1 MSRRGWVLLVAV
13 GVVWGVPYLLIKVAV
28 EDVTP
33 PMLVLVRTA
42 LGALVL
48 LPFALR
54 GDGLRALRGRWRAVA
69 AFAALEIVGPWVLL
83 SNAERTLAS
92 STTGLLVA
100 TVPIMAVVLGRL
112 VGDRLPVTGVRW
124 VGLAV
129 GLAGVAVLAGPGSG
143 AGEVWP
149 VAQVLLAALGYA
161 AAPII
166 AAKALQGVPAVTLTA
181 VCLTLSALVYLPVV
195 LLTGPHPMPGP
206 AALGSLAALGLVCTA
221 FAFVLFFRLISEVGA
236 ARSTLVAYINPLVA
250 VALGAVVLDEPVTAA
265 VVLAAALIMAGSA
278 AASAQGGPRRRP
290 PTAEPA
296 SPEAVTPEAAAAEPG
311 SPEPATP
318 RPATAEPAAPEPA
331 APVAAR
337 TAAPG

>member
-1 MSRRGWVLLVAV
+1 MSRRGWALLVAV
-13 GVVWGVPYLLIKVAV
+13 GIIWGVPYLLIKVAV
-28 EDVTP
+28 QDVTP

-42 LGALVL
+42 LGAVVL

-69 AFAALEIVGPWVLL
+69 AFAVLEIVGPWVLL

-112 VGDRLPVTGVRW
+112 VGDRLPVAGVRW

-143 AGEVWP
+143 AAEAWP
-149 VAQVLLAALGYA
+149 LVQVLLAALGYA

-166 AAKALQGVPAVTLTA
+166 AARSLQGVRAVTLTA
-181 VCLTLSALVYLPVV
+181 VCLSLSALVYLPVV
-195 LLTGPHPMPGP
+195 LLTGPHPVPGP

-221 FAFVLFFRLISEVGA
+221 LAFVLFFRLISEVGA

-265 VVLAAALIMAGSA
+265 VVVAAVLIVAGSA
-278 AASAQGGPRRRP
+278 AASVQGRARRRP

-296 SPEAVTPEAAAAEPG
+296 
-311 SPEPATP
+311 
-318 RPATAEPAAPEPA
+318 APE
-331 APVAAR
+331 VAR

>member
-13 GVVWGVPYLLIKVAV
+13 GVIWGVPYLLIKVAV

-33 PMLVLVRTA
+33 PLLVLVRTA
-42 LGALVL
+42 LGAVVL

-54 GDGLRALRGRWRAVA
+54 GDGLRVLRGRWRAVA

-112 VGDRLPVTGVRW
+112 VGDRLPVAGVRW
-124 VGLAV
+124 AGLAV

-143 AGEVWP
+143 ATEAWP
-149 VAQVLLAALGYA
+149 LAQVLLAALGYA

-166 AAKALQGVPAVTLTA
+166 AARSLQGVPAVTLTA
-181 VCLTLSALVYLPVV
+181 VCLSLSALVYLPVV
-195 LLTGPHPMPGP
+195 LLTGPHAMPGP
-206 AALGSLAALGLVCTA
+206 GALGSLAALGLVCTA
-221 FAFVLFFRLISEVGA
+221 VAFVLFFRLISEVGA

-265 VVLAAALIMAGSA
+265 VVVAAVLIVTGSA
-278 AASAQGGPRRRP
+278 AASVRGRPRRGRRP
-290 PTAEPA
+290 
-296 SPEAVTPEAAAAEPG
+296 AAA
-311 SPEPATP
+311 
-318 RPATAEPAAPEPA
+318 AEPAAPE
-331 APVAAR
+331 AAR

>member
-1 MSRRGWVLLVAV
+1 MSRRGWALLVAV
-13 GVVWGVPYLLIKVAV
+13 GIIWGVPYLLIKVAV
-28 EDVTP
+28 QDVTP

-42 LGALVL
+42 LGAVVL

-54 GDGLRALRGRWRAVA
+54 GNGLRALRGRWRAVT
-69 AFAALEIVGPWVLL
+69 AFAVLEIVGPWVLL

-112 VGDRLPVTGVRW
+112 VGDRLPVAGVRW

-129 GLAGVAVLAGPGSG
+129 GLAGVAVLVGPGPG
-143 AGEVWP
+143 AAEVWP
-149 VAQVLLAALGYA
+149 LAQVLLAALGYA

-166 AAKALQGVPAVTLTA
+166 AARSLQGVPAVTLTA
-181 VCLTLSALVYLPVV
+181 VCLSLSALVYLPVV

-221 FAFVLFFRLISEVGA
+221 LAFVLFFRLISEVGA

-265 VVLAAALIMAGSA
+265 VVAAAVLIAAGSA
-278 AASAQGGPRRRP
+278 AASMRGRPRRRP
-290 PTAEPA
+290 PTD
-296 SPEAVTPEAAAAEPG
+296 
-311 SPEPATP
+311 
-318 RPATAEPAAPEPA
+318 EPAASE
-331 APVAAR
+331 VAR

>member
-13 GVVWGVPYLLIKVAV
+13 GVIWGVPYLLIKVAV

-33 PMLVLVRTA
+33 PLLVLVRTA
-42 LGALVL
+42 LGAVVL

-54 GDGLRALRGRWRAVA
+54 GDGLRVLRGRWRAVT

-112 VGDRLPVTGVRW
+112 VGDRRPVAGVRW
-124 VGLAV
+124 AGLAV

-143 AGEVWP
+143 ATEAWP
-149 VAQVLLAALGYA
+149 LAQVLLAALGYA

-166 AAKALQGVPAVTLTA
+166 AARSLQGVPAVTLTA
-181 VCLTLSALVYLPVV
+181 VCLSLSALVYLPVV

-221 FAFVLFFRLISEVGA
+221 VAFVLFFRLISEVGA

-250 VALGAVVLDEPVTAA
+250 VALGAVVLDEPITAA
-265 VVLAAALIMAGSA
+265 VVAASVLIVTGSA
-278 AASAQGGPRRRP
+278 AASVRGRPRRGRP
-290 PTAEPA
+290 VAA
-296 SPEAVTPEAAAAEPG
+296 S
-311 SPEPATP
+311 
-318 RPATAEPAAPEPA
+318 EPAAPE
-331 APVAAR
+331 AAR